1 MKSIY
6 LKTYKIKE
14 LERRENDNPINSI
27 RSQGV
32 YEDEEL
38 LSEVRKIITIIF
50 PVPKKRDLV
59 LYPDDFFYDWQL
71 AINKFGYR
79 YTHGLL
85 LPYADTKVLDSR
97 YHKADFINSF
107 NKFEYNNRKNLSSK
121 EKRELLSKIDDAK
134 DLFYIKH
141 YKKEQDRFLEKML
154 RRYLE
159 PKLISTLIVLGID
172 IDRFWYVLLLLKD
185 YIDHIPSKPIEYH
198 ESARNSFT
206 KFIDL
211 LETVDE
217 DNFNNLEPKITL
229 KVKGAKEVKI
239 ECFDTLLLLKEQMK
253 RMLVEKSSNEL
264 DIKYPKMSR
273 KMTFEDA
280 FSIDGGNCYKYTEQ
294 PQSYKIYFFS
304 KYLKEYL
311 KRYKPIEG
319 KKPSIESVILDYID
333 KNDGEKAVSTDKN
346 ILVSNLLYV
355 VGYIDKDEWE
365 KAKKDNKF
373 INSKLKGIN
382 KGKLR
387 SCSLEY

>member
-32 YEDEEL
+32 YENEEL
-38 LSEVRKIITIIF
+38 LSEVRKIITIISIESQNGF
-50 PVPKKRDLV
+50 IDPDPYNDVI
-59 LYPDDFFYDWQL
+59 YP
-71 AINKFGYR
+71 INDFGYM

-85 LPYADTKVLDSR
+85 LDVDKQIELDIEYR
-97 YHKADFINSF
+97 KKEFVNTYIKCICNKWQNMSF
-107 NKFEYNNRKNLSSK
+107 K
-121 EKRELLSKIDDAK
+121 EKLSKKYDAE
-134 DLFYIKH
+134 DLFYIKY

-172 IDRFWYVLLLLKD
+172 IDRFWYVLLFLKD
-185 YIDHIPSKPIEYH
+185 YIDHIPPTKEENY

-206 KFIDL
+206 KFVEL

-217 DNFNNLEPKITL
+217 DNFYNLEPKITL

-253 RMLVEKSSNEL
+253 LMLVEKSFGEL
-264 DIKYPKMSR
+264 DIKYPKMLR

-280 FSIDGGNCYKYTEQ
+280 FSIDGEDCCKRTKR
-294 PQSYKIYFFS
+294 PRLYKIYYFK
-304 KYLKEYL
+304 KYLKKYL
-311 KRYKPIEG
+311 SRYNPIEC

-333 KNDGEKAVSTDKN
+333 KNDGEKAVSNDKN

-365 KAKKDNKF
+365 KAKKDNKY
-373 INSKLKGIN
+373 IDSKLKGIN
-382 KGKLR
+382 IKKI
-387 SCSLEY
+387 